1 MRWLVFMLRRFV
13 APALLAGFVANIVLY
28 WVLETEG
35 GMTDW
40 RSIAMLAAMGLIGFI
55 VAAPVIFVLIRLR
68 LSGWIVGPAVVALG
82 AALGAIGMALIVV
95 YWVEADDAFGFNHL
109 GIPTGVA
116 AALAWLCVNFDL
128 LRATDRRGK
137 IG

>member
-1 MRWLVFMLRRFV
+1 MRWLVFILRRFI

-35 GMTDW
+35 GLTDW
-40 RSIAMLAAMGLIGFI
+40 RSIAMLAAMALTGFI
-55 VAAPVIFVLIRLR
+55 VAAT
-68 LSGWIVGPAVVALG
+68 G

-128 LRATDRRGK
+128 LRAADRRGK